1 MRILV
6 AGAGIAGN
14 TLAFWLSKLGHD
26 ITVIERHGSLRT
38 NGLQIDV
45 RGCAISVLKWMGLD
59 EAFKSNAIPETGV
72 QFVDSAG
79 KRRAWFPA
87 TKGPQSFTAE
97 YEIMRGDLVHLL
109 YDATKHRVKYL
120 FGTSIQRYEEKDE
133 FLKVDFSDGTTDK
146 FDLLVGADGQN
157 SQTRKMLMG
166 SDSSNGFYPL
176 DDVVA
181 YYRIPKP
188 VGENEEYI
196 ATVYVGTKNR
206 SMMVRRSNPKELLV
220 YVGAKMTDERMKHIR
235 RGDIKAQKEA
245 FRNIYKSAGWKT
257 EELLD
262 AADDSSD
269 FYCEQ
274 VGLVKLDAWHKG
286 RVALVGDAAY
296 CPSPNTGVGTTSG
309 ILGAYILAGEIG
321 KHCGRGDSAGED
333 HKQNGAVQLGAAL
346 KAYDEAFRPF
356 ITHAQK
362 GVLENNGWGLPTS
375 ALGISIM
382 HIILNAA
389 SALRIDV
396 LGKMMIKNSPKGWKV
411 PDYQWNLP

>member
-26 ITVIERHGSLRT
+26 ITVIERHASLRT

-45 RGCAISVLKWMGLD
+45 RGGAISVLKWMGLD
-59 EAFKSNAIPETGV
+59 ETFKSNAIPESGI

-97 YEIMRGDLVHLL
+97 YEIMRGDLVRLL
-109 YDATKHRVKYL
+109 YDATKHRAKYL
-120 FGTSIQRYEEKDE
+120 FGTSIQRFEDKGD
-133 FLKVDFSDGTTDK
+133 FLEVYLSDRTTHK
-146 FDLLVGADGQN
+146 FDLLIGADGQN
-157 SQTRKMLMG
+157 SQTRKMLLG
-166 SDSSNGFYPL
+166 SDASSGFYPL

-196 ATVYVGTKNR
+196 ATIYVGTNNR

-235 RGDIKAQKEA
+235 RGDINGQKEA

-274 VGLVKLDAWHKG
+274 IGLVKLDAWHKG

-296 CPSPNTGVGTTSG
+296 CPSPNTGVGTTAG

-321 KHCGRGDSAGED
+321 KHCGRGGSVGDGG
-333 HKQNGAVQLGAAL
+333 QRIGATQLGAAL
-346 KAYDEAFRPF
+346 RAYDAAFRPF
-356 ITHAQK
+356 IAHAQK
-362 GVLENNGWGLPTS
+362 GILENNGWGLPTS
-375 ALGISIM
+375 ALGISLM
-382 HIILNAA
+382 HIMLGAA

-396 LGKMMIKNSPKGWKV
+396 LGKMMIKDTPKGWTV
-411 PDYQWNLP
+411 PEYQWTSG